1 MPSQSK
7 SGREEKQ
14 YNYRLISSCVLP
26 VLDGE
31 KVHIGRMSATLRCE
45 RCRDRF
51 YISRYVFI
59 RFEQKQHTL
68 KEYPYEN
75 GRFSPVKFWAYEIL
89 SYICTPER
97 V

>member
-1 MPSQSK
+1 MFSLCWTAK
-7 SGREEKQ
+7 KF
-14 YNYRLISSCVLP
+14 ISAECP
-26 VLDGE
+26 P
-31 KVHIGRMSATLRCE
+31 
-45 RCRDRF
+45 RF
-51 YISRYVFI
+51 VAKGAEIDFI
-59 RFEQKQHTL
+59 FRGSFLSVSEQKQHTL

>member
-1 MPSQSK
+1 MDAESFIETCRHKVNQ
-7 SGREEKQ
+7 GREEKQ

-59 RFEQKQHTL
+59 RFRTKAAHL
-68 KEYPYEN
+68 K
-75 GRFSPVKFWAYEIL
+75 GISV
-89 SYICTPER
+89 
-97 V
+97 